1 MEFRCSALLFDLDGV
16 LVDSHAVVERASRS
30 WALRHKL
37 DPEMVL
43 RVAHGRRS
51 SDTVKA
57 VAPHLDATVE
67 AAWIDAA
74 ELGDVEGL
82 TVVPGAGELLAALP
96 PNRWTVVTSCGRA
109 LAARRLTA
117 VGLPVPPLIV
127 TSEDVSKGKPAPDGY
142 RLGAERLGLDA
153 GVCVAFEDAPAG
165 IAAARG
171 AGARV
176 IGLTTMLAGPELTRA
191 GADATIPDFS
201 ALRVHQERDAL
212 IITIG

>member
-1 MEFRCSALLFDLDGV
+1 MQFRCSAFLFDLDGV

-30 WALRHKL
+30 WALRHQL
-37 DPEMVL
+37 DPDMVL

-51 SDTVKA
+51 SDTVRA
-57 VAPHLDATVE
+57 VAPHLDAARE

-82 TVVPGAGELLAALP
+82 KPVPGAGELLATLP
-96 PNRWTVVTSCGRA
+96 PGRWTVVTSCGRA

-117 VGLPVPPLIV
+117 VGLPVPKLIV

-142 RLGAERLGLDA
+142 RLGAERLGYA
-153 GVCVAFEDAPAG
+153 AAACMAFEDAPAG
-165 IAAARG
+165 IAAAKG

-176 IGLTTMLAGPELTRA
+176 IGLATMLTGRELT

-201 ALRVHQERDAL
+201 ALRVRQEGDAF

>member
-1 MEFRCSALLFDLDGV
+1 MQFRCSAFLFDLDGV

-30 WALRHKL
+30 WALRHQL

-57 VAPHLDATVE
+57 VAPHLDAARE

-82 TVVPGAGELLAALP
+82 KPVPGAGELLATLP
-96 PNRWTVVTSCGRA
+96 PSRWTVVTSCGRA

-117 VGLPVPPLIV
+117 VGLPVPKLIV

-142 RLGAERLGLDA
+142 RLGAERLGCDA
-153 GVCVAFEDAPAG
+153 AACVAFEDAPAG
-165 IAAARG
+165 IAAAKG

-176 IGLTTMLAGPELTRA
+176 IGLTTMLTGRELT

-201 ALRVHQERDAL
+201 AVRVRQEGDAF

>member
-1 MEFRCSALLFDLDGV
+1 MQFRCSAFLFDLDGV

-30 WALRHKL
+30 WALRHQL
-37 DPEMVL
+37 DPDMVL

-57 VAPHLDATVE
+57 VAPHLDAARE

-82 TVVPGAGELLAALP
+82 KPVPGAAELLAMLP
-96 PNRWTVVTSCGRA
+96 PSRWTVVTSCGRA
-109 LAARRLTA
+109 LAERRLTA
-117 VGLPVPPLIV
+117 VGLSVPKLIV
-127 TSEDVSKGKPAPDGY
+127 TSEDVSRGKPAPDGY
-142 RLGAERLGLDA
+142 RLGAERLGYAADA
-153 GVCVAFEDAPAG
+153 CVAFEDAPAG

-176 IGLTTMLAGPELTRA
+176 IGLTTMLAGHELT
-191 GADATIPDFS
+191 GAEATIPDFRA
-201 ALRVHQERDAL
+201 ALVRQEPDAL

>member
-1 MEFRCSALLFDLDGV
+1 MTAVLFDLDGV
-16 LVDSHAVVERASRS
+16 LVDSHAVVERISRR
-30 WALRHKL
+30 WALRHHL

-57 VAPHLDATVE
+57 AAPHLDANRE

-74 ELGDVEGL
+74 ELDDVEGL
-82 TVVPGAGELLAALP
+82 KPVPGAGELLATLP
-96 PNRWTVVTSCGRA
+96 ASRWTVVTSCGRA
-109 LAARRLTA
+109 LAERRLTA
-117 VGLPVPPLIV
+117 AGLPVPKFIV
-127 TSEDVSKGKPAPDGY
+127 TAEDVSTGKPAPDGY
-142 RLGAERLGLDA
+142 RLGAERLGLGA
-153 GVCVAFEDAPAG
+153 AMCVAFEDAPAG

-176 IGLTTMLAGPELTRA
+176 IGLTTMLKGYELA

-201 ALRVHQERDAL
+201 ALRVHQEADAL

>member
-1 MEFRCSALLFDLDGV
+1 MQFRCSAFLFDLDGV

-30 WALRHKL
+30 WALRHQL

-57 VAPHLDATVE
+57 VAPHLDAARE

-82 TVVPGAGELLAALP
+82 KPVPGAAELLATLP
-96 PNRWTVVTSCGRA
+96 ASRWTVVTSCGRA
-109 LAARRLTA
+109 LAERRLTA
-117 VGLPVPPLIV
+117 VGLPVPKLIV

-142 RLGAERLGLDA
+142 RLGAERLGYAA
-153 GVCVAFEDAPAG
+153 GACVAFEDAPAG

-176 IGLTTMLAGPELTRA
+176 IGLTTMLAGHELT
-191 GADATIPDFS
+191 GAEATIPDFRA
-201 ALRVHQERDAL
+201 ALVRQEPDAL

>member
-1 MEFRCSALLFDLDGV
+1 MQFRCSALLFDLDGV

-30 WALRHKL
+30 WALRHQL
-37 DPEMVL
+37 DPEMVR

-51 SDTVKA
+51 SDTVRA
-57 VAPHLDATVE
+57 VAPHLDATRE

-82 TVVPGAGELLAALP
+82 KPVPGAGELLATLP
-96 PNRWTVVTSCGRA
+96 PSRWTVVTSCGRA

-117 VGLPVPPLIV
+117 VGLSVPNLIV
-127 TSEDVSKGKPAPDGY
+127 TSEDVSNGKPAPDGY
-142 RLGAERLGLDA
+142 RLGAERLGYA
-153 GVCVAFEDAPAG
+153 AAACVAFEDAPAG
-165 IAAARG
+165 IAAAKG

-176 IGLTTMLAGPELTRA
+176 IGLTTMLTGHELT
-191 GADATIPDFS
+191 GADATIPDFT
-201 ALRVHQERDAL
+201 ALRVRQEGDAF

>member
-1 MEFRCSALLFDLDGV
+1 M
-16 LVDSHAVVERASRS
+16 
-30 WALRHKL
+30 K
-37 DPEMVL
+37 
-43 RVAHGRRS
+43 
-51 SDTVKA
+51 T
-57 VAPHLDATVE
+57 VAPHLDATRE

-82 TVVPGAGELLAALP
+82 KPVPGAGELLATLP
-96 PNRWTVVTSCGRA
+96 ASRWTVVTSCGRA

-117 VGLPVPPLIV
+117 VGLPVPKLIV

-142 RLGAERLGLDA
+142 RLGAERLGYDA
-153 GVCVAFEDAPAG
+153 PACVAFEDAPAG

-176 IGLTTMLAGPELTRA
+176 IGLTTMLKAYELT
-191 GADATIPDFS
+191 GADATIADFG
-201 ALRVHQERDAL
+201 AVRVRQEPDAL

>member
-1 MEFRCSALLFDLDGV
+1 M
-16 LVDSHAVVERASRS
+16 
-30 WALRHKL
+30 K
-37 DPEMVL
+37 
-43 RVAHGRRS
+43 
-51 SDTVKA
+51 T
-57 VAPHLDATVE
+57 VAPHLDATRE

-82 TVVPGAGELLAALP
+82 KPVPGAGELLATLP
-96 PNRWTVVTSCGRA
+96 ASRWTVVTSCGRA

-117 VGLPVPPLIV
+117 VGLPVPKLIV

-142 RLGAERLGLDA
+142 RLGAERLGCDA
-153 GVCVAFEDAPAG
+153 ATCVAFEDAPAG

-176 IGLTTMLAGPELTRA
+176 IGLTTMLKAYELT
-191 GADATIPDFS
+191 GADATIADFG
-201 ALRVHQERDAL
+201 AVRVRQEPDAL

>member
-1 MEFRCSALLFDLDGV
+1 MQFRCAALLFDLDGV
-16 LVDSHAVVERASRS
+16 LVDSHAVVERISRR
-30 WALRHKL
+30 WALGHHL

-57 VAPHLDATVE
+57 AAPHLDATRE

-74 ELGDVEGL
+74 ELDDVEGL
-82 TVVPGAGELLAALP
+82 KRVTGAGELLATLP
-96 PNRWTVVTSCGRA
+96 ASRWTVVTSCGRA
-109 LAARRLTA
+109 LAERRLTA
-117 VGLPVPPLIV
+117 AGLAVPKLIV
-127 TSEDVSKGKPAPDGY
+127 TAEDVSKGKPAPDGY
-142 RLGAERLGLDA
+142 RLGAERLGRDA
-153 GVCVAFEDAPAG
+153 ATCVAFEDAPAG

-176 IGLTTMLAGPELTRA
+176 IGLTTMLKGYELP

-201 ALRVHQERDAL
+201 ALRVHQEADAL

>member
-1 MEFRCSALLFDLDGV
+1 MELRCSAFLFDLDGV

-30 WALRHKL
+30 WALRHQL
-37 DPEMVL
+37 DPDMVL

-57 VAPHLDATVE
+57 MAPHLDATRE

-82 TVVPGAGELLAALP
+82 KPVPGAGELLASLP
-96 PNRWTVVTSCGRA
+96 ASRWTIVTSCGRA
-109 LAARRLTA
+109 LAERRLTA
-117 VGLPVPPLIV
+117 VGLPVPKLIV

-142 RLGAERLGLDA
+142 RLGAERLGYA
-153 GVCVAFEDAPAG
+153 PAACVAFEDAPAG

-176 IGLTTMLAGPELTRA
+176 IGLTTMLTGRELT
-191 GADATIPDFS
+191 GGEATIPDFR
-201 ALRVHQERDAL
+201 AVLVRQEPDAL

>member
-1 MEFRCSALLFDLDGV
+1 MQIRCSALLFDLDGV

-30 WALRHKL
+30 WALRHQL

-51 SDTVKA
+51 SDTVKT
-57 VAPHLDATVE
+57 VAPHLDAARE

-82 TVVPGAGELLAALP
+82 KPVPGAGELLATLP
-96 PNRWTVVTSCGRA
+96 ASRWTVVTSCGRA
-109 LAARRLTA
+109 LAERRLTA
-117 VGLPVPPLIV
+117 VGLPVPKLIV

-142 RLGAERLGLDA
+142 RLGAERLGCDPA
-153 GVCVAFEDAPAG
+153 TCVAFEDAPAG

-176 IGLTTMLAGPELTRA
+176 IGLTTMLTARELT
-191 GADATIPDFS
+191 GTDVTIPDFGT
-201 ALRVHQERDAL
+201 LRVRQEPDAL

>member
-1 MEFRCSALLFDLDGV
+1 MQFRCSALLFDLDGV
-16 LVDSHAVVERASRS
+16 LVDSHAVVERACRS
-30 WALRHKL
+30 WALRHQL
-37 DPEMVL
+37 DPAMVL

-57 VAPHLDATVE
+57 VAPHLDATRE

-74 ELGDVEGL
+74 ELGDVVGL
-82 TVVPGAGELLAALP
+82 KPVPGAAALLASLP
-96 PNRWTVVTSCGRA
+96 ASRWTVVTSCGRA
-109 LAARRLTA
+109 LAERRLTA
-117 VGLPVPPLIV
+117 VGLPVPKHIV

-142 RLGAERLGLDA
+142 RLGAQRLGFDA
-153 GVCVAFEDAPAG
+153 ATCVAFEDAPAG

-176 IGLTTMLAGPELTRA
+176 IGLTTMLTGRELT

-201 ALRVHQERDAL
+201 AVRVRQEADAL